1 MQVGPMAKPKSHTS
15 KQIDAILPFLNA
27 FERMG
32 FKCGEWPVDS
42 EASVIPHFEHSDP
55 VESFVQALHDN
66 GWIETFYW
74 TKWQAEAAKYVDS
87 PNLLASADVGTIRKL
102 LTTHVRKDRLCKGH
116 LASMFENGHIVALLQ
131 RLKGIRAEM
140 KS

>member
-1 MQVGPMAKPKSHTS
+1 MAKPKSHTS
-15 KQIDAILPFLNA
+15 KQIDAILPFLDA

-32 FKCGEWPVDS
+32 FRCGEWPVAP
-42 EASVIPHFEHSDP
+42 ETSVIPHFEHSDP
-55 VESFVQALHDN
+55 VEAFIQALYDN
-66 GWIETFYW
+66 RWFTSFHW
-74 TKWQAEAAKYVDS
+74 TKGQEKAAQYVDS
-87 PNLLASADVGTIRKL
+87 PDLLASADAERIRKL
-102 LTTHVRKDRLCKGH
+102 LTTHVRKDRFCEGH